1 MSEQEISTGATE
13 IQTDDSGGKDE
24 MAAKKSTADMK
35 GRKRK
40 DTAQP
45 QAKSKEKKI
54 PLKVEGPKDVTVKQS
69 KYVTTATKDEKRMWL
84 RGSTVGLTHRVVG
97 LKGFKQISAEDAK
110 KNHLGKTRMLG
121 KVNSQEE
128 LDDLITKFFA

>member
-1 MSEQEISTGATE
+1 MSEQETSTEVTE
-13 IQTDDSGGKDE
+13 IQTDVPGGTEE
-24 MAAKKSTADMK
+24 MAAKKSTAEMK

-45 QAKSKEKKI
+45 QAKSREKKV
-54 PLKVEGPKDVTVKQS
+54 PLKVAGPKDVTVKQS
-69 KYVTTATKDEKRMWL
+69 KYVTTATKGEKRIWL
-84 RGSTVGLTHRVVG
+84 RGSTVGLTHRVTG